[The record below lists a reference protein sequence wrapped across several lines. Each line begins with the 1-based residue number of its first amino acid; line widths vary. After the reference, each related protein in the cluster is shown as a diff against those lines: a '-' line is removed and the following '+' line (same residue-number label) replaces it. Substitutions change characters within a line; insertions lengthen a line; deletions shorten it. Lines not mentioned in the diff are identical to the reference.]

1 MDFNQLQEQIDKR
14 QERLTTLLQQRLQL
28 DQFVN
33 RFHLWLDDKQRLITN
48 EQTIPLKLIE
58 IERIQKKYT
67 VYDNVY
73 LSKKDL

>member
-28 DQFVN
+28 DQLVN

-67 VYDNVY
+67 V
-73 LSKKDL
+73 